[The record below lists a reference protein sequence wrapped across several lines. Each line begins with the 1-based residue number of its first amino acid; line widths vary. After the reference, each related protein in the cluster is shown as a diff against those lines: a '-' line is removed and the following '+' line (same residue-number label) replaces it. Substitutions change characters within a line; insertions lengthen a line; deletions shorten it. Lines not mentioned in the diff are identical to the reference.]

1 MRIEGQR
8 LKRTRLIQ
16 TDRYVVAV
24 DVEMVVP
31 KDDPSEPCYEAETV
45 QFLRQV
51 QERAQ
56 AGDINWLKMH
66 GKVYEAITPETAA

>member
-24 DVEMVVP
+24 NVEMVVP
-31 KDDPSEPCYEAETV
+31 QDDPSEPCYESETV

-56 AGDINWLKMH
+56 SGDVGWLKRH
-66 GKVYEAITPETAA
+66 GKVYEVVAPETAA

>member
-8 LKRTRLIQ
+8 LKRTRLIR
-16 TDRYVVAV
+16 TDRFVVAV

-31 KDDPSEPCYEAETV
+31 KEDPSEPCYEAETV
-45 QFLRQV
+45 QFLKQV

-56 AGDINWLKMH
+56 AGDVGWLKKH
-66 GKVYEAITPETAA
+66 GKVYEALTQETAA

>member
-8 LKRTRLIQ
+8 LKRTRLVQ
-16 TDRYVVAV
+16 TDRFVVAV
-24 DVEMVVP
+24 DVEMVIP

-51 QERAQ
+51 RDRAQ
-56 AGDINWLKMH
+56 SGDIGWLKKH
-66 GKVYEAITPETAA
+66 GKVYEALTPETAA